1 MIFNH
6 FLILSSFLCPVQNIG
21 QTDLPTF
28 LFTTKQPVQKKLP
41 YMLWGQCDWALQRAE
56 SFNPDFSIINLPAKY
71 QVEGAGLL
79 ENQFTQ
85 LLVH

>member
-1 MIFNH
+1 
-6 FLILSSFLCPVQNIG
+6 
-21 QTDLPTF
+21 
-28 LFTTKQPVQKKLP
+28 
-41 YMLWGQCDWALQRAE
+41 MLWGQCDWALQRAE